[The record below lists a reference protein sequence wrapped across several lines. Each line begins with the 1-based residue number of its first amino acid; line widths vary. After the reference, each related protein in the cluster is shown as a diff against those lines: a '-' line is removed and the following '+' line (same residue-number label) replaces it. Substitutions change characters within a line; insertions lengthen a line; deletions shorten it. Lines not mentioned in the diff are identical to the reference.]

1 MKVLEQ
7 VAPQVIPAGLE
18 LTEPEPTPPL
28 LTVKVSVCRVN
39 CAVTDVAAVT
49 ETTQVPVPEQPPPD
63 HPVKVD
69 PVDGVA
75 VKVTE
80 VP

>member
-1 MKVLEQ
+1 M
-7 VAPQVIPAGLE
+7 APQEIAPTLDE
-18 LTEPEPTPPL
+18 TEPEPFPVL
-28 LTVKVSVCRVN
+28 LTVKVNVCSVKFALTV
-39 CAVTDVAAVT
+39 VAAVT
-49 ETTQVPVPEQPPPD
+49 EVTQVPVPEQPPPD

>member
-1 MKVLEQ
+1 M
-7 VAPQVIPAGLE
+7 APQVIPAGLE
-18 LTEPEPTPPL
+18 LTDPDPFPDFETL
-28 LTVKVSVCRVN
+28 RLNVCSVKV
-39 CAVTDVAAVT
+39 AVTDVAAVT
-49 ETTQVPVPEQPPPD
+49 ETTQVPVPEQPLPD

>member
-1 MKVLEQ
+1 LKELEQ

-49 ETTQVPVPEQPPPD
+49 ETTQVPVPEQPLPD

-69 PVDGVA
+69 PVEGVA
-75 VKVTE
+75 VSVTL

>member
-1 MKVLEQ
+1 M
-7 VAPQVIPAGLE
+7 APQVIPAGLE
-18 LTEPEPTPPL
+18 LTDPDPFPDFET
-28 LTVKVSVCRVN
+28 LTLNVCSVKV
-39 CAVTDVAAVT
+39 AVTDVAAVI
-49 ETTQVPVPEQPPPD
+49 ETTQVPVLEQPLPD

>member
-1 MKVLEQ
+1 MKPVEQ

-18 LTEPEPTPPL
+18 LTDPDPFPL
-28 LTVKVSVCRVN
+28 FETVSVSVISVN
-39 CAVTDVAAVT
+39 WAVTDVAAVID
-49 ETTQVPVPEQPPPD
+49 TTQVPVPEQPPPD
-63 HPVKVD
+63 HPVKVE

-75 VKVTE
+75 VKVTL

>member
-1 MKVLEQ
+1 MEQ

-18 LTEPEPTPPL
+18 LTDPDPFPDFETL
-28 LTVKVSVCRVN
+28 RLNVCSVKV
-39 CAVTDVAAVT
+39 AVTDVAAVI

-75 VKVTE
+75 VKVTL